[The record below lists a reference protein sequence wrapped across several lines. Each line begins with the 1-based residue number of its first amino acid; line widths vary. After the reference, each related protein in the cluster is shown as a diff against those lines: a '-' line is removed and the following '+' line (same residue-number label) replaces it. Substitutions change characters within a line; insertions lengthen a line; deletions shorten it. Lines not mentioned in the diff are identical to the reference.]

1 MVATERIREKIIGNR
16 FRTFRYTEPLPEAP
30 FRFYETFERLIDR
43 FPILRR
49 YEQYKKTIVDADFV
63 VGDFSITASSDECND
78 SIEAEI
84 GLFGLYAVN
93 YKFYRRKIKCRLP
106 PPPSPP
112 PRDDFEKEY
121 FIPPA
126 CSQGRQV
133 YIWHEEEKYE
143 YIDYL
148 STVVGDPVLKWE
160 FSKNTSKINKVVFPD
175 KVFDIFDGQS
185 YRRYVEIHTTQTFE
199 YRSNFLSE
207 APKKRRDYTYIYYYG
222 LLGNRFNLGN
232 FGFEEF
238 GYTSGWISFDHNFF
252 CIRG

>member
-126 CSQGRQV
+126 CSEGRQV

-148 STVVGDPVLKWE
+148 STFVDEPVLKWE
-160 FSKNTSKINKVVFPD
+160 FAKNTSKINKVVFPD

-207 APKKRRDYTYIYYYG
+207 APK
-222 LLGNRFNLGN
+222 N
-232 FGFEEF
+232 EEITLIF
-238 GYTSGWISFDHNFF
+238 IIMDF
-252 CIRG
+252 

>member
-1 MVATERIREKIIGNR
+1 MVATERIREKIISNR

-63 VGDFSITASSDECND
+63 VGDFSVTASSDECND

-148 STVVGDPVLKWE
+148 STVVNDPALKWE

-199 YRSNFLSE
+199 YKSNFLTE
-207 APKKRRDYTYIYYYG
+207 TPKKQRDYTYIYYYG
-222 LLGNRFNLGN
+222 FLGNRFNL
-232 FGFEEF
+232 
-238 GYTSGWISFDHNFF
+238 
-252 CIRG
+252 